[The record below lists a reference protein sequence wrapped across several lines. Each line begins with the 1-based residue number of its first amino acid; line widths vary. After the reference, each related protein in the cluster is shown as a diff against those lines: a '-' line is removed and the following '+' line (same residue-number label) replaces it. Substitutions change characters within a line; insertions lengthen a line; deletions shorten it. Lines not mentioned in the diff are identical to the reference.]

1 MPVFLLSPH
10 KGNIPAMNEAYFLS
24 CIYTTRDDDDDVD
37 DDDITTFFPF
47 DSDAKIYF
55 FFFLGKLVAT
65 LINYHK

>member
-37 DDDITTFFPF
+37 DDDITTFF
-47 DSDAKIYF
+47 S
-55 FFFLGKLVAT
+55 LRQ
-65 LINYHK
+65 